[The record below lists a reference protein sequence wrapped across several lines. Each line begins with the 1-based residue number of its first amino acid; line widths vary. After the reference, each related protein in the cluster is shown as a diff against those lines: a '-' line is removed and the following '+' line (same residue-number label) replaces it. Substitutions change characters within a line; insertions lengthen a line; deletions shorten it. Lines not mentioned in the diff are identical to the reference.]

1 MDDVIFAY
9 TRADALDDGVLV
21 DVSHAAREAG
31 FVIPVAVTSTV
42 FATLVE
48 VPANLDG
55 QDEEGRLWDILTCL
69 RFAIKQIAGNPNR
82 ITFTVLVRNS
92 RTRTESCQ
100 LVSVCGPGDEGEP
113 VITIMFPGEE

>member
-1 MDDVIFAY
+1 MDDLIFAY
-9 TRADALDDGVLV
+9 SRADALDDGVLV

-48 VPANLDG
+48 VPANIDG

-69 RFAIKQIAGNPNR
+69 RFAIRQAKTHQSR
-82 ITFTVLVRNS
+82 IMFSVLVRNS
-92 RTRTESCQ
+92 QSRTNRHQ
-100 LVSVCGPGDEGEP
+100 LLSVCGPGDDGEP
-113 VITIMFPGEE
+113 VITIMFPDEA